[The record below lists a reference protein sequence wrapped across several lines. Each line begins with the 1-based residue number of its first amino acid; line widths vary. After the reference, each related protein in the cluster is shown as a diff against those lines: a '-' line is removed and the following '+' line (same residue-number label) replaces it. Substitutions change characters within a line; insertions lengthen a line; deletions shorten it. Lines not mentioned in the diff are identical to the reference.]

1 MAYGGKLL
9 VYGQLDND
17 PISFPSGLLV
27 VKLLTIQV
35 CPMYSAPCSSTSFQL
50 RVMYKH
56 GVPMA
61 DDRGIPIV
69 HASYQLYAYHVIILT
84 GILAIGL
91 VQVSAGRRKASCFRG
106 DVQALRNQEA

>member
-35 CPMYSAPCSSTSFQL
+35 CPMYSAPVF
-50 RVMYKH
+50 
-56 GVPMA
+56 
-61 DDRGIPIV
+61 
-69 HASYQLYAYHVIILT
+69 
-84 GILAIGL
+84 
-91 VQVSAGRRKASCFRG
+91 
-106 DVQALRNQEA
+106 